1 MNNYLYIH
9 IYIYIYTASEAL
21 AQSSRLQSIK
31 KENRKK
37 YKALRKP
44 ANKTNEKL
52 NAVLDLIINEKNV
65 NSNNKDDIADSDQEI
80 EKALNELGVLS
91 NQDKDAKNDSD
102 IEIVNNSKKKKLEND
117 GELEL
122 KQDHVKQLNQMP
134 PNVPQSSPASSFNID
149 HGGSSFYGGSAVN
162 PHSQTPIYHAQRA
175 HVFIDSVT
183 SDKEMNK
190 EDKEAL
196 TLAFYDEELKADI
209 IPYFDSLCIQNKSF
223 ADMAASLL
231 WLVKVLNMRKK

>member
-1 MNNYLYIH
+1 M
-9 IYIYIYTASEAL
+9 

-37 YKALRKP
+37 YQALRKP

-65 NSNNKDDIADSDQEI
+65 NSNNRDDVADSDQEI
-80 EKALNELGVLS
+80 DNALNELGVVS
-91 NQDKDAKNDSD
+91 NQDKDTKNDSD
-102 IEIVNNSKKKKLEND
+102 VEVVNNCKKKKLDND
-117 GELEL
+117 DELES
-122 KQDHVKQLNQMP
+122 KQDNAKHFKNLPSTM
-134 PNVPQSSPASSFNID
+134 PQSSPASSFNND
-149 HGGSSFYGGSAVN
+149 HGSSSFYGGSAVN
-162 PHSQTPIYHAQRA
+162 CHSQTPIYHTQRA

-183 SDKEMNK
+183 SDKTMNK

-223 ADMAASLL
+223 SDMAASLL